1 MWAMIDMICA
11 AVEPKAHAVVGFG
24 VVAAGTVVPPKITDF
39 GLYAS
44 LDGSLNGTLTVDAS
58 ASVSFGVIIISDHLA
73 ENVLCY
79 VVKTTLDSGKIQIF
93 QVGIPGLDFPGYFT
107 HYHTL
112 ITHR

>member
-1 MWAMIDMICA
+1 MWAINDIICA

-58 ASVSFGVIIISDHLA
+58 ASVSSVIVIPSNTVAEKLLRCTLRPPSIVARYRSSRLASLALTSPGTVHTVIS
-73 ENVLCY
+73 
-79 VVKTTLDSGKIQIF
+79 
-93 QVGIPGLDFPGYFT
+93 
-107 HYHTL
+107 
-112 ITHR
+112 